1 MYLKENDL
9 EKLDFTELKNLDDSS
24 VGDFNC
30 LCIVQNHTKLKFRLK
45 EIYKKS
51 LVPFIYDC
59 QNQVV
64 KDSKSK
70 TLLKTFGNE

>member
-9 EKLDFTELKNLDDSS
+9 EKLDFTKLKNLDDSS

-30 LCIVQNHTKLKFRLK
+30 LCIVQNHTKLKFKLK

-51 LVPFIYDC
+51 LVFFIYDC

-70 TLLKTFGNE
+70 TLLKTFGNK

>member
-1 MYLKENDL
+1 MCLKENDP

-24 VGDFNC
+24 VGNFNR

-59 QNQVV
+59 QNKVV

-70 TLLKTFGNE
+70 TLLKTFGNK

>member
-24 VGDFNC
+24 VADFNC